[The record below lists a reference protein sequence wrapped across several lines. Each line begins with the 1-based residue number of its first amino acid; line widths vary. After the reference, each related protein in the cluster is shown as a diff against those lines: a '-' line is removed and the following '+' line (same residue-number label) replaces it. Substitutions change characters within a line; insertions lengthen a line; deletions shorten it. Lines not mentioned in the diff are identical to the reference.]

1 MSTADR
7 IQRNAPL
14 NRMVLPDGVGVA
26 VLDVDAELLRRV
38 SAEFH
43 EMPDLAVT
51 VAQAS
56 RLFAVD
62 HAHCRRILDA
72 LVNEGTL
79 YTDGRLFSRVGT
91 GRHGL

>member
-1 MSTADR
+1 MT
-7 IQRNAPL
+7 P
-14 NRMVLPDGVGVA
+14 VLPYGVT
-26 VLDVDAELLRRV
+26 VLDVDAELLLRV

-62 HAHCRRILDA
+62 HAQCRRILDA
-72 LVNEGTL
+72 LVSRGML
-79 YTDGRLFSRVGT
+79 STDGSDLRQGGNWAT
-91 GRHGL
+91 

>member
-1 MSTADR
+1 MSTVDR
-7 IQRNAPL
+7 VQPKSSLATA
-14 NRMVLPDGVGVA
+14 VLPDGVGVA
-26 VLDVDAELLRRV
+26 VLDIDAELLRRV

-43 EMPDLAVT
+43 EMPDLAIT

-79 YTDGRLFSRVGT
+79 YTDGRLFARVGT
-91 GRHGL
+91 GRHGI